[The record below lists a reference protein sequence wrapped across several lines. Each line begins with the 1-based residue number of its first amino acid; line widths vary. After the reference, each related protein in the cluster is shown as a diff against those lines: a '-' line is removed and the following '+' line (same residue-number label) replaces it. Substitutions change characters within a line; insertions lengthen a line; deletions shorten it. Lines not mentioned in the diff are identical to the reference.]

1 MRAREP
7 DVWSIRASTKVRE
20 PTGAVSSTAHLPA
33 EEKGAHKS
41 HLSVGQVVEIFKR
54 KTSKTGGTAS
64 LLSQQYGVGD
74 RTIRDIWGGKTWAK
88 ETRPFWTPLEHQQSL
103 ASGASVEAE
112 NSVQSGQG
120 PDSGATHHGTD
131 THLPAVEKGAHMRHL
146 TAGQVVEI
154 FKRKTSKTVG
164 TSSLLSQQYGVGS
177 QTIRDI
183 WAGKTWAKE
192 TRPFWTPLEHQQSL
206 ASGTSVAAE
215 NSAESGPGPDS
226 GATHHGTD
234 THLPAEEKGAHKSHL
249 TVEQVVE
256 IFKRKT
262 SKTVHTAS
270 LLSQQ
275 YGVGS
280 QTIRDIW
287 AGRTWAKETR
297 PFWTPLEHQQSLAS
311 GTSVEGENSAL
322 SRKNID

>member
-20 PTGAVSSTAHLPA
+20 PTGAVPSTAHLPA

-164 TSSLLSQQYGVGS
+164 TSSLTFGLARLGQKRRVRSGRPWNISNHWRVAQVSQPR
-177 QTIRDI
+177 T
-183 WAGKTWAKE
+183 
-192 TRPFWTPLEHQQSL
+192 LQS
-206 ASGTSVAAE
+206 
-215 NSAESGPGPDS
+215 
-226 GATHHGTD
+226 
-234 THLPAEEKGAHKSHL
+234 PA
-249 TVEQVVE
+249 
-256 IFKRKT
+256 R
-262 SKTVHTAS
+262 
-270 LLSQQ
+270 
-275 YGVGS
+275 
-280 QTIRDIW
+280 
-287 AGRTWAKETR
+287 GRTQARPTTAPILICRQRKKGRTR
-297 PFWTPLEHQQSLAS
+297 A
-311 GTSVEGENSAL
+311 
-322 SRKNID
+322 I